1 MERSTAKPTGSRK
14 RAAPG
19 AAIGDPSR
27 ILAGEVIEIAY
38 VAKRY
43 DIYARDVARIAGLS
57 PSASRPD
64 RACST
69 AAQRRLREMVEI
81 LERALPMAGN
91 PQAAMAWYKAQ
102 PLPGFGRTAEQLVK
116 SGNAGAV
123 RDYLDE
129 VAVGG
134 FA

>member
-1 MERSTAKPTGSRK
+1 
-14 RAAPG
+14 
-19 AAIGDPSR
+19 
-27 ILAGEVIEIAY
+27 
-38 VAKRY
+38 
-43 DIYARDVARIAGLS
+43 
-57 PSASRPD
+57 
-64 RACST
+64 
-69 AAQRRLREMVEI
+69 
-81 LERALPMAGN
+81 
-91 PQAAMAWYKAQ
+91 MAWYKAQ